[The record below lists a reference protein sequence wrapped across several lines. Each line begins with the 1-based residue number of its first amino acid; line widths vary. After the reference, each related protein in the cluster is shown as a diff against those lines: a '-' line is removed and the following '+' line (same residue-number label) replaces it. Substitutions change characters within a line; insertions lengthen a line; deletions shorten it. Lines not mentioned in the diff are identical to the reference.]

1 MPNGQMYSIWCHTY
15 GCLGVYDW
23 GTKTFTGM
31 LAEKWEA
38 INPTTWRFHLRTDL
52 KRQDGGPGPTAKDVI
67 HSYKRIM
74 TDPDSTQKSIVADVK
89 EVVEVDAH
97 TVDFMTN
104 VPSAPF
110 ITFLF
115 DRFAVTSADLYEQ
128 YGKEA
133 DRKAAIGWGPYKL
146 EEFTLDQRVV
156 LGRNDAYPG
165 IDPRTA
171 KRVIYQSIME
181 PEQRVNALLNGE
193 VEIARLIPPQLVGRI
208 NGRTDIVNVTTD
220 SIEQMFLGMNNAFKQ
235 WDDVGVRRAVSHAI
249 DRDLIIKRLLDG
261 QASRLDGPVG
271 GKPQLCY
278 NGGVKGAYAYDPALS
293 KKLLAEA
300 GYKDGGPEIEFLTPS
315 NRFIADRQTS
325 EVIAQMLG
333 KVGFKVNLR
342 VMEYAN
348 LWAAVRPG
356 KAPMYY
362 FARGSVFDATDSM
375 AQYFETGV
383 TPRIGYSSP
392 TFDALIKRVRGEF
405 DLTKRCELLNEAAAM
420 IVEEAPVV
428 HLWTHALTSG
438 VRKGISYRPDPS
450 GEIWLLTVRM

>member
-1 MPNGQMYSIWCHTY
+1 MGQARTLLAMTVMMFAASQPAARADTNDLLRISTTERLITLNPYGDSNAQMYSIWCQTY

-31 LAEKWEA
+31 LADKWEA
-38 INPTTWRFHLRTDL
+38 INPTTWRFHLRTDV

-97 TVDFMTN
+97 TVDFITN

-146 EEFTLDQRVV
+146 EDFTLDQRVV
-156 LGRNDAYPG
+156 LGRNDAYPD

-208 NGRTDIVNVTTD
+208 NGRSDIVNVTTD
-220 SIEQMFLGMNNAFKQ
+220 SIEQMFLGMNNAFKP
-235 WDDVGVRRAVSHAI
+235 WDDVRVRRAVSHAI

-261 QASRLDGPVG
+261 QANRLDGPVG

-278 NGGVKGAYAYDPALS
+278 KAASRAPTPTTRRFPKSCSRRRATRT
-293 KKLLAEA
+293 A
-300 GYKDGGPEIEFLTPS
+300 G
-315 NRFIADRQTS
+315 RR
-325 EVIAQMLG
+325 
-333 KVGFKVNLR
+333 
-342 VMEYAN
+342 
-348 LWAAVRPG
+348 
-356 KAPMYY
+356 
-362 FARGSVFDATDSM
+362 
-375 AQYFETGV
+375 
-383 TPRIGYSSP
+383 SS
-392 TFDALIKRVRGEF
+392 
-405 DLTKRCELLNEAAAM
+405 
-420 IVEEAPVV
+420 
-428 HLWTHALTSG
+428 S
-438 VRKGISYRPDPS
+438 
-450 GEIWLLTVRM
+450 